1 MPNRSKRDRLRDVY
15 DTLDRAGLFDFGAVI
30 PRGMVY
36 DLLGLDVPEV
46 ASKAVFDRIA
56 MLELQA
62 MDYCRNMLLGHGKYL
77 AGTPSGYRVLLPSE
91 NKAQVDAYMESA
103 DRKLERALKLSR
115 NSPKASHL
123 PDQTEAR
130 IMMRR
135 NGCRHGAGAEQP
147 GAAL

>member
-1 MPNRSKRDRLRDVY
+1 MSNRSKRDRLRDVY

-56 MLELQA
+56 MVELQTL
-62 MDYCRNMLLGHGKYL
+62 DYCRNILLGHGKYL
-77 AGTPSGYRVLLPSE
+77 CGVPSGYRVLLPSE

-135 NGCRHGAGAEQP
+135 KGYRRGPES
-147 GAAL
+147 

>member
-135 NGCRHGAGAEQP
+135 KGYRHGAGAEQP
-147 GAAL
+147 GAAA

>member
-1 MPNRSKRDRLRDVY
+1 MANRSKRDRLRDVY
-15 DTLDRAGLFDFGAVI
+15 DTLDGAGLFDFGAVI
-30 PRGMVY
+30 PRAMVY
-36 DLLGLDVPEV
+36 DLLGMDVPEV

-115 NSPKASHL
+115 NSPKASNL

-130 IMMRR
+130 IMMRQKGYR
-135 NGCRHGAGAEQP
+135 RGPDSTNQDATA
-147 GAAL
+147 